1 MLTGMMSSRRK
12 TRLLTHT
19 SLPDAAAVREARLR
33 MALEAAEMVTW
44 ELDLRTNTL
53 QYSDNLP
60 TIVAGT
66 KVEPYCS
73 VAGVMQQIHPDDRQA
88 LAKALRLA
96 ARKGTPFACEYR
108 ALMQDGAYHWILG
121 KGKTVLW
128 ERGKPVR
135 VLGVSQEI
143 TARKRMQQELE
154 QRTRQL
160 AELAA
165 RLTVTE
171 HQERKRCADLL
182 HEDLQQILVGAR
194 LLLESMRNG
203 DRSSIPRLDEA
214 LEQAQTV
221 ARSVTRIL
229 FPPLS
234 IEKDLPLAM
243 RWLVNDVRERYHLTV
258 TLRCPPA
265 IPPLPQ
271 SVAVLMFTA
280 ARELLLNIVKHAG
293 VFRCSLRLRHTRAAV
308 DLEIRDE
315 GKGSNARAF
324 GHARAG
330 ARFGLFSIRERAE
343 LLGGNLTVESATGQ
357 GMRVLL
363 HLPLTG
369 IRPAALPVRR
379 NARASVATP
388 PPRT

>member
-1 MLTGMMSSRRK
+1 
-12 TRLLTHT
+12 
-19 SLPDAAAVREARLR
+19 
-33 MALEAAEMVTW
+33 MALEAADMVTW

-73 VAGVMQQIHPDDRQA
+73 VAGVMEQIHPDDRQA
-88 LAKALRLA
+88 LAKALQLA
-96 ARKGTPFACEYR
+96 AKKGTPFVCEYR

-143 TARKRMQQELE
+143 TIRKRLQQELE

-160 AELAA
+160 AALAA
-165 RLTVTE
+165 KLTVTE
-171 HQERKRCADLL
+171 HRERERFAEVL

-194 LLLESMRNG
+194 MLLDSIRQGN
-203 DRSSIPRLDEA
+203 RSLIRRLDQA
-214 LEQAQTV
+214 LVQAQEV
-221 ARSVTRIL
+221 ARSVTRSL

-234 IEKDLPLAM
+234 IMKDLPLALG
-243 RWLVNDVRERYHLTV
+243 WLVNDARQRYRLAV

-265 IPPLPQ
+265 LPPLPEP
-271 SVAVLMFTA
+271 VAVLVFTA

-293 VFRCSLRLRHTRAAV
+293 VHRCSLRLRHTGAAV
-308 DLEIRDE
+308 DLEVRDA
-315 GKGSNARAF
+315 GKGS
-324 GHARAG
+324 HARALG
-330 ARFGLFSIRERAE
+330 HAHAGPGFGLFSIRERAE
-343 LLGGNLTVESATGQ
+343 LLGGSLTVNSAADQ

-363 HLPLTG
+363 HLPLPD
-369 IRPAALPVRR
+369 IAPSSSPAPVSTARSRR
-379 NARASVATP
+379 GR
-388 PPRT
+388 RR